1 MRHFLIVA
9 GSIAGNFIAW
19 TVITLLPVH
28 PAIILA
34 LAIVSG
40 VLMIYCIVHFTTI
53 EDKHQ

>member
-1 MRHFLIVA
+1 MRHFLIVV
-9 GSIAGNFIAW
+9 GSIAFNFIAW

-53 EDKHQ
+53 